1 MNKKKYSVIFP
12 FFRILIVKLVAKTK
26 VGFKGF
32 LIEARVD
39 GKKNERGEVVEWR
52 CERKEPQAPL

>member
-1 MNKKKYSVIFP
+1 MNNKKYFVIFP

-39 GKKNERGEVVEWR
+39 GKKNDRGEVVECR
-52 CERKEPQAPL
+52 CKQKEPQVPL